1 MGFFAY
7 MADNAQQVASLLLEH
22 VQLTALALGVAL
34 VAGVALGIAITY
46 VRALHKPVLG
56 FANLIQAIPS
66 LALLGFAIPFLGI
79 GTLPAVTMVILYSL
93 LPILKNTYTGLT
105 NINPQ
110 LLEAAKG
117 IGLTRMQVLTKV
129 QIPLAL
135 PVIMSGV
142 RIAAVTAVGLMTIA
156 AFIGAGGLGYL
167 VFSGIRTVNN
177 AQILA
182 GAVPA
187 CALALA
193 VDFFMGAVEQA
204 VTPVSLRRQSGSPRL
219 QKCVLAAG
227 ALALLAV
234 LAVSWSGGA
243 PDGGKK
249 TIAVAG
255 KDYTEQHVLV
265 HLVADVIEA
274 KTDLSVKRNL
284 NLGGTQVCFN
294 ALKGGDIDL
303 YVEYSGTVYGSILQ
317 KPSSS
322 DMQEV
327 YEVSKRALKEQFGIE
342 TLRQMC
348 FNNTYTLAV
357 TQETAQRYGLR
368 TFSDLARVSSA
379 LKAGT
384 TLEFLNRDDGLPGV
398 KTRYGMRFKD
408 EIGIDSSPRY
418 LALVHGDTDV
428 VDAFSTDGLLKKFDL
443 VVLDDDRH
451 FFPPYY
457 AMPVVRQEVLAAHPE
472 LVPVLEQLGDVLT
485 NEVMIEL
492 NYRVDELKERPEDVA
507 RDFLKEKGLLRD
519 K

>member
-1 MGFFAY
+1 MGFFSY
-7 MADNAQQVASLLLEH
+7 MTDNAQQVGALLIEH
-22 VQLTALALGVAL
+22 VQLTALALCIAL
-34 VAGVALGIAITY
+34 VVGMALGILITY
-46 VRALHKPVLG
+46 VRPLGKPVLG
-56 FANLIQAIPS
+56 LANLIQAIPS

-79 GTLPAVTMVILYSL
+79 GALPAVTMVILYSL

-117 IGLTRMQVLTKV
+117 IGLTKLQVLTKV
-129 QIPLAL
+129 QLPLAL

-187 CALALA
+187 CLLALA
-193 VDFFMGAVEQA
+193 VDFFMGAVERA
-204 VTPVSLRRQSGSPRL
+204 VTPVSLQKQSDSPLARR
-219 QKCVLAAG
+219 CVLAAG
-227 ALALLAV
+227 AAV
-234 LAVSWSGGA
+234 LVAALGVSMFSGGA
-243 PDGGKK
+243 QDDDK
-249 TIAVAG
+249 TVSVAG
-255 KDYTEQHVLV
+255 KDYTEQHILV
-265 HLVADVIEA
+265 HLVADIIEA

-317 KPSSS
+317 KPASS
-322 DMQEV
+322 DMEEV
-327 YEVSKRALKEQFGIE
+327 YNVSKQALKEQFGIE
-342 TLRQMC
+342 TLHQMR

-357 TQETAQRYGLR
+357 TQETAAQYRLR
-368 TFSDLARVSSA
+368 TFSDLARA
-379 LKAGT
+379 AGQMKAGT
-384 TLEFLNRDDGLPGV
+384 TLEFLNREDGLPGL
-398 KTRYGMRFKD
+398 KQRYGLRFKD

-418 LALVHGDTDV
+418 LALVNRETDV

-443 VVLDDDRH
+443 VVLEDDQH

-457 AMPVVRQEVLAAHPE
+457 AMPIVRQETLAAHPE
-472 LVPVLEQLGDVLT
+472 LVPVLEQLGEALT
-485 NEVMIEL
+485 NDVMVEL
-492 NYRVDELKERPEDVA
+492 NYRVDERKETPEAVA
-507 RDFLKEKGLLRD
+507 RDFLKTHGLL
-519 K
+519 

>member
-1 MGFFAY
+1 MGFFSY
-7 MADNAQQVASLLLEH
+7 MADNASQVAALLFEH
-22 VQLTALALGVAL
+22 IQLTALALAVAL
-34 VAGVALGIAITY
+34 AVGVALGIAITY
-46 VRALHKPVLG
+46 AQSLNKPVLG
-56 FANLIQAIPS
+56 LANLVQAIPS

-117 IGLTRMQVLTKV
+117 IGLTRLQVLTKV
-129 QIPLAL
+129 RLPLAL

-187 CALALA
+187 CLLALA

-204 VTPVSLRRQSGSPRL
+204 VTPVSLQKQSGSPRL
-219 QKCVLAAG
+219 RKCVLGAG

-234 LAVSWSGGA
+234 LGVSVFSGA
-243 PDGGKK
+243 ADDGKQ

-255 KDYTEQHVLV
+255 KDFTEQHLLV
-265 HLVADVIEA
+265 HLVADAIEA
-274 KTDLSVKRNL
+274 KTDLAVKRNL

-303 YVEYSGTVYGSILQ
+303 YVEYSGTVYGSLLQ
-317 KPSSS
+317 KPANS

-327 YEVSKRALKEQFGIE
+327 YDVSKRDLKARFGIE
-342 TLRQMC
+342 TLRQMR

-357 TQETAQRYGLR
+357 TRETAERYALK
-368 TFSDLARVSSA
+368 TFSDLARVSSG
-379 LKAGT
+379 LRAGT

-398 KTRYGMRFKD
+398 KQRYGLRFQD

-418 LALVHGDTDV
+418 LALVNGETDV
-428 VDAFSTDGLLKKFDL
+428 VDAFSTDGLLKKFQL
-443 VVLDDDRH
+443 VVLEDDKH

-457 AMPVVRQEVLAAHPE
+457 AMPIVRQETLAAHPE
-472 LVPVLEQLGDVLT
+472 IVPVLEALGEALT
-485 NEVMIEL
+485 NEAMMEL
-492 NYRVDELKERPEDVA
+492 NYRVDELKEEPAEVA
-507 RDFLKEKGLLRD
+507 RDFLRANGLL
-519 K
+519 